1 MNSWIIASLIIRRT
15 IGNRKGFLI
24 LVLLPII
31 VISGI
36 VGMFGKVS
44 DEQAQ
49 IAVWNEDQSWLSQP
63 IVDSV
68 RAISSYQVHMQDP
81 SKSTI
86 EALKQ
91 DVYNGKWD
99 AAIYI
104 PNGYTQKLL
113 AGEETAIDLFRKTEQ
128 LWNASLRITLMEETE
143 RLSRSIQMVTASD
156 SNPQTQEQLIRDLL
170 AKQDTGGVEVVKDR
184 LVKHHDN
191 AFVLGIGIML
201 MFLMILVNQSIQGVM
216 EDRSNRTMARIFA
229 APIRAWEIAAGNF
242 LGCLLLGT
250 LQLVLILV
258 FTRFVIGFDFGITFG
273 KLVVILA
280 FFLLAAVGVSS
291 AVAGLIKNS
300 ALLGNVNNLVVIP
313 TCMLGGCFWP
323 VSMMPDFMQKLS
335 NFTPQRWAIVALE
348 QASAGASLT
357 ELGLEL
363 GILVLFAAVLLAF
376 GSYILQPARN

>member
-36 VGMFGKVS
+36 VGLFGKMSS
-44 DEQAQ
+44 DQAQ

-63 IVDSV
+63 IIDSV
-68 RAISSYQVHMQDP
+68 QDIDSYQLHMQDP

-86 EALKQ
+86 EQLKQ
-91 DVYNGKWD
+91 DVYDGKWD

-104 PNGYTQKLL
+104 PSGYTQKLL
-113 AGEETAIDLFRKTEQ
+113 VGEETAVDLFRKNEQ
-128 LWNASLRITLMEETE
+128 LWSASLRITLMEETG
-143 RLSRSIQMVTASD
+143 RLSQSVQMVAASAA
-156 SNPQTQEQLIRDLL
+156 NPQTQEQLIRELL
-170 AKQDTGGVEVVKDR
+170 AMQDAGGVKVVTDR
-184 LVKHHDN
+184 LVKPYDG
-191 AFVLGIGIML
+191 AFVLGIGLML
-201 MFLMILVNQSIQGVM
+201 MFMMILVNQSIQGVM
-216 EDRSNRTMARIFA
+216 EDRNNRTMARIFS
-229 APIRAWEIAAGNF
+229 APVRAWEIAAGNF

-250 LQLVLILV
+250 LQLVLILGI
-258 FTRFVIGFDFGITFG
+258 TRFVIGFDFGIAFG
-273 KLVVILA
+273 KLVIIMA

-291 AVAGLIKNS
+291 AIAGLIKKS

-348 QASAGASLT
+348 QASSGASLS

-376 GSYILQPARN
+376 GSYILQPARS